1 MFEMASLYSRSWPR
15 YAGAIFCILVGC
27 LAMHFLVEDS
37 VLVPELAAAGQAA
50 SGGNPQFYDE
60 TDHKDDL
67 VMPAKQLARFSPGE
81 ARTAFFDLAIHEK
94 LADKP
99 VLPPPKA

>member
-1 MFEMASLYSRSWPR
+1 MFEMASLHSQSWPR
-15 YAGAIFCILVGC
+15 YVWAIFCILVGC

-37 VLVPELAAAGQAA
+37 VLIPDLAAPDQAA

-67 VMPAKQLARFSPGE
+67 VMPAGQLARISPGE
-81 ARTAFFDLAIHEK
+81 IQTAFFDLAKHAK